1 MPPSPCVF
9 DLSLPDLP
17 LEAGARVMSHV
28 SRGWWWGPEQD
39 LPWLRSRA
47 HLLPQETVRE
57 NALCVIRRTKE
68 NLGQLADSPQREHP
82 VSPDPTVPTVLL
94 VHALTGDMRA
104 GGEGGWW
111 EPVIGPGRALDPE
124 QVRLLCFNNL
134 GSCYGSSGPADE
146 GFPRRVDDRRFEP
159 PAPLP
164 RGDLRLNEHQLPAT
178 VTPWDQ
184 ARAILQA
191 LDALGLERISLV
203 TGGSLGGM
211 IVLCL
216 AVLAPERFERI
227 CPIAAAE
234 EASPWVVGWNHV
246 ARQAL
251 LLDPEF
257 PEAPARGLELAR
269 QLAMLTYRAEPG
281 LQSRHGRNQPRPGE
295 AEAPGWSS
303 RALYPIQSYLEYQ
316 GAKLRARFDARTY
329 LALLG
334 AMDHHDLARAPEGD
348 TSGTWGVARIRASA
362 LCVGID
368 NDQLFYP
375 EHMERLT
382 DRLRALGR
390 HAEYAGLSS
399 AHGHDGFLIE
409 WEPLE
414 RLLRRALALPGGSTR
429 GDSPSTP
436 GTAEEM
442 HPASLP
448 STAYAL
454 STRPAPC

>member
-1 MPPSPCVF
+1 M
-9 DLSLPDLP
+9 
-17 LEAGARVMSHV
+17 
-28 SRGWWWGPEQD
+28 
-39 LPWLRSRA
+39 
-47 HLLPQETVRE
+47 
-57 NALCVIRRTKE
+57 
-68 NLGQLADSPQREHP
+68 
-82 VSPDPTVPTVLL
+82 
-94 VHALTGDMRA
+94 
-104 GGEGGWW
+104 
-111 EPVIGPGRALDPE
+111 
-124 QVRLLCFNNL
+124 
-134 GSCYGSSGPADE
+134 
-146 GFPRRVDDRRFEP
+146 DDRRFEP
-159 PAPLP
+159 PAPLL
-164 RGDLRLNEHQLPAT
+164 RGDLRLNEHLLPAT

-191 LDALGLERISLV
+191 LDALGIERLSLV
-203 TGGSLGGM
+203 VGGSLGGM

-334 AMDHHDLARAPEGD
+334 AMDHHDLGRAPEGD

-368 NDQLFYP
+368 HDQLFYP

-382 DRLRALGR
+382 GRLRALGR

-414 RLLRRALALPGGSTR
+414 RLLRRALALPGASTS

-436 GTAEEM
+436 GTEEEV